1 MKKTFQKVNRKRE
14 QRVTLWITAILSM
27 MIFTTVNCSSSKQAA
42 QKENKQ
48 VMPSFKYSANDPNFP
63 NQLISTS
70 TDDEWSPILLKID
83 SATHL
88 YWLSEIASTNTGYNR
103 AVAGSYTATLHHAV
117 MQPDGTFITANVA
130 GANATITLDQLN
142 RGAATPIAGC
152 VDPSALP
159 PSVSFVGPGGVT
171 IPLMQLPDN
180 AHYNPRYSGIMGVHM
195 NGQTT
200 NHRNN
205 SFDLISATEIPYLVI
220 TSVVPFKPANP
231 DPNFP
236 ALADVA
242 GALRPPGA
250 TPGAGGPIV
259 IPTHDAGLC
268 IIPLVKP
275 IGVTQGQ
282 LDMGKAQPYMALRV
296 YDTPVAPALPVFD
309 RALITS
315 FTGLISFDQPQ
326 TEGVSGCPA
335 DVNNMPIYT
344 TAPTCATNPA
354 NQAKKTRLVI
364 MANEVYPIPVP
375 VTPATNPPT
384 YLTMNPNGTNIAS
397 WAYGVE
403 IFLAPFDDPEINA
416 TSTPSPGYSAWQTP
430 GTAGTV
436 FEATGMAGFKSPQYS
451 TMAFGTQ
458 SLPEFDGYLTVFN
471 GALNSTTTDNV
482 RLQGMTYYMI
492 PEFMLPMPL
501 ITIHDVNKNWTNSRI
516 SLLTL
521 DSMYAITGVSESVAN
536 DISPW
541 LHTAYSATNIPQ
553 DGILYMA
560 SQGRVLPADAANQYN
575 SSSYDLYRVDHPTMA
590 EMMYDLVANILNNV
604 FSAF

>member
-14 QRVTLWITAILSM
+14 QRATLWITAILSM
-27 MIFTTVNCSSSKQAA
+27 MIFTTVNCSSSKQTA
-42 QKENKQ
+42 QKESKQ
-48 VMPSFKYSANDPNFP
+48 VMPSFKYSSNALNGVDAGK
-63 NQLISTS
+63 LISTS
-70 TDDEWSPILLKID
+70 TDDEWSPILLKIGPD
-83 SATHL
+83 THL
-88 YWLSEIASTNTGYNR
+88 YWLSETVSATTGYNR

-117 MQPDGTFITANVA
+117 MESDGSFTKANVTA
-130 GANATITLDQLN
+130 ANPTINLDQLN
-142 RGAATPIAGC
+142 RGAAAPIAGC
-152 VDPSALP
+152 VDPSALA
-159 PSVSFVGPGGVT
+159 PSISFVGPGGTT
-171 IPLMQLPDN
+171 IPLMSLPDGL
-180 AHYNPRYSGIMGVHM
+180 HYNPKYSGIMGVHM

-220 TSVVPFKPANP
+220 TSVVPLNS
-231 DPNFP
+231 DLNFP
-236 ALADVA
+236 VLTDVA
-242 GALRPPGA
+242 GISRVQA
-250 TPGAGGPIV
+250 GAGTPSV

-268 IIPLVKP
+268 IIPLVSTT
-275 IGVTQGQ
+275 GTTQGE
-282 LDMGKAQPYMALRV
+282 LDMPKAQPYMALRV
-296 YDTPVAPALPVFD
+296 YDAPVAPALPTFD

-335 DVNNMPIYT
+335 DVDNAPIYST
-344 TAPTCATNPA
+344 GTTCATNPG

-364 MANEVYPIPVP
+364 MANEVYPIPLP

-384 YLTMNPNGTNIAS
+384 YLTMNPDGTNIAS
-397 WAYGVE
+397 WAYGVQ
-403 IFLAPFDDPEINA
+403 IFLAPFDDPDINA
-416 TSTPSPGYSAWQTP
+416 TSTPSPNYSVWQTP

-436 FEATGMAGFKSPQYS
+436 FEPTGMSGFASGQYT

-458 SLPEFDGYLTVFN
+458 SIPDFDGYLTVFN
-471 GALNSTTTDNV
+471 GADNTLTTDNI

-541 LHTAYSATNIPQ
+541 LHTPYSASGIPQ

-575 SSSYDLYRVDHPTMA
+575 SLTYDLYRVDHPTMA